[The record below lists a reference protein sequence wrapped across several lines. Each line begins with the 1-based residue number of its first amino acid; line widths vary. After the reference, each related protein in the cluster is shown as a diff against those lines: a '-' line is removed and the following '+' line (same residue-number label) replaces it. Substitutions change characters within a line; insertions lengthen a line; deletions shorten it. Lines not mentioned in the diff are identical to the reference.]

1 MKNIKTIYSLKELH
15 DVLEKHVD
23 LKRLILFLD
32 LDLTLI
38 RATHDDKDELIEP
51 EVTKKMF
58 DFLHEKNIWY
68 VFLTARF
75 HNSVCQ
81 EKKRKESL
89 CEMKENIEN
98 LYPIFEQLGVE
109 CSHFKDNKNEYLE
122 LIKNDKNKTVGIM
135 YKGILLG
142 DKKGEIIK
150 HFRLK
155 YGLDK
160 THPHTLFADDL
171 EKYLRSVKKHVP
183 NSFVF
188 RRLIPEECSSE

>member
-1 MKNIKTIYSLKELH
+1 MKNVKTIYSLKELH
-15 DVLEKHVD
+15 DVLESHTD

-58 DFLHEKNIWY
+58 DFLHANNVWY
-68 VFLTARF
+68 LFLTARF
-75 HNSVCQ
+75 HDILCV
-81 EKKRKESL
+81 EKKRKEYL
-89 CEMKENIEN
+89 NQMKENIEN
-98 LYPIFEQLGVE
+98 LYPIFEQIGVD
-109 CSHFKDNKNEYLE
+109 CSHFKNNKNEHLE
-122 LIKNDKNKTVGIM
+122 VIKNEKNKTIGIM

-160 THPHTLFADDL
+160 THPHTMFADDL
-171 EKYLRSVKKHVP
+171 DRYLKNVRKHVP
-183 NSFVF
+183 NCFVF
-188 RRLIPEECSSE
+188 RRLIPDEYSSE

>member
-1 MKNIKTIYSLKELH
+1 MKNVKTIYSLKELH
-15 DVLEKHVD
+15 DVLESHTD

-38 RATHDDKDELIEP
+38 RANEDDKDELIEP

-58 DFLHEKNIWY
+58 DFLHENNIWY

-75 HNSVCQ
+75 HNIICLDR
-81 EKKRKESL
+81 KRKESL
-89 CEMKENIEN
+89 PEMKENIEN
-98 LYPIFEQLGVE
+98 LYPIFEQLGVD
-109 CSHFKDNKNEYLE
+109 CSHFKDSKNEYLE
-122 LIKNDKNKTVGIM
+122 LIKNEKNKTVGIM

-160 THPHTLFADDL
+160 THPHTMFADDL
-171 EKYLRSVKKHVP
+171 DRYIRNVKKHVP

-188 RRLIPEECSSE
+188 RRLISDDYSA